1 MHNYRLS
8 QIIGSKELY
17 FDEIDSTNDY
27 ATELASKT
35 KPSEGTVIITGY
47 QTGGK
52 GQYGRKWVSQPDQ
65 NLMMSVILKPLFID
79 IRQQFLLNVFT
90 SLAITRLIRNMSNK
104 APSIK
109 WPNDIMVG
117 NRKICGIL
125 IKNFVQQATIKYS
138 IVGIGL
144 NVNQN
149 DFAAEAGTPISMRQ
163 ITGVSYELGEVKT
176 GLYDSMNQYYFNL
189 QSGSQPLI
197 DEYISQ
203 LYGLSEP
210 KMFEIDRKV
219 VEGKI
224 HGIDDHG
231 KLMVDIQNSVRHF
244 NHGEIRMII

>member
-1 MHNYRLS
+1 
-8 QIIGSKELY
+8 
-17 FDEIDSTNDY
+17 
-27 ATELASKT
+27 
-35 KPSEGTVIITGY
+35 
-47 QTGGK
+47 
-52 GQYGRKWVSQPDQ
+52 
-65 NLMMSVILKPLFID
+65 MSHE
-79 IRQQFLLNVFT
+79 
-90 SLAITRLIRNMSNK
+90 

-163 ITGVSYELGEVKT
+163 VTGVSYELGEVKT

-189 QSGSQPLI
+189 QSGSQLLI

-210 KMFEIDRKV
+210 KMFEIDGKV
-219 VEGKI
+219 VEGEI